1 MKKIDDILKSA
12 LTPNDEPDFWLN
24 QQILSKA
31 KEATQMKRNNLK
43 RLTAVVCSCTLI
55 FGIGSVSIYAARKL
69 LLPQQVTEQLADQRL
84 MDAFSSENAILINET
99 QSYGGYD
106 VTLFGIISG
115 KDLSEYAMTGNDEI
129 HNDRTYT
136 VVSIAKSDDTPLP
149 STSQDAYS
157 DISFLVSPLI
167 EGYEPWLY
175 NAFTMQGG
183 YSEIEENG
191 VLYRI
196 SECDNIEIFADHQIY
211 LSVSEGAFFDANA
224 YTFDP
229 TSGEIARNETYS
241 GLNALF
247 RLPIDPSKADPKA
260 AQDLIDSIDNPPKD
274 DTDTAETETDAERIV
289 KEFME
294 KITPETIADYAVPVE
309 SASITKKPDADGYF
323 SYAYEI
329 EGRGGGSAQYLVT
342 DVFSDQQPG
351 MAKTMDYS
359 FSDGLDSLIISTLT
373 LNADGTVT
381 FTPYIPK

>member
-24 QQILSKA
+24 QQILSRA

-175 NAFTMQGG
+175 NAFTLLGG

>member
-1 MKKIDDILKSA
+1 
-12 LTPNDEPDFWLN
+12 
-24 QQILSKA
+24 
-31 KEATQMKRNNLK
+31 MKRNNLK

-175 NAFTMQGG
+175 NAFTLLGG